1 MRERGGTGREGK
13 RGERKGRERER
24 ERGGAEREEKR
35 GERKGRGRERKGK
48 RGKSLKIVSPKINI
62 V

>member
-1 MRERGGTGREGK
+1 MTK
-13 RGERKGRERER
+13 VPHFSSRERER
-24 ERGGAEREEKR
+24 ERERE
-35 GERKGRGRERKGK
+35 RKRGREGK